1 MPFPFYWI
9 GAVVAAAFL
18 TTVMAIFGLLMKLMN
33 RATTE
38 VRQSILPGLVVGI
51 RDWVDD
57 RDIPTLP
64 IISPRHDEGG
74 PTVDEQPVAPLRLE
88 QVRRAR

>member
-18 TTVMAIFGLLMKLMN
+18 TTVITIFGLLMKLMN

-57 RDIPTLP
+57 HGLPTPP
-64 IISPRHDEGG
+64 IISPRADEGG
-74 PTVDEQPVAPLRLE
+74 PTVDEQPTTPLRLE